1 MTQHRRLKSSC
12 LDLGISV
19 HHPCVKGKEQIC
31 LQDDS
36 CAENGF
42 AYKSVQVFFMSQA
55 DVLGSRRDHKL
66 RKAQLEP
73 TLEALSDHCGDV
85 IEPHPL
91 HFSQ

>member
-1 MTQHRRLKSSC
+1 MTAVLRMGLHTR
-12 LDLGISV
+12 V
-19 HHPCVKGKEQIC
+19 
-31 LQDDS
+31 
-36 CAENGF
+36 F
-42 AYKSVQVFFMSQA
+42 VQVFFMSQA